1 METKEQN
8 IEQTVESK
16 NLYRIAYYESQS
28 THRIVRSGT
37 YTIDELV
44 KLEAF
49 KNMLT
54 SLAENPCA
62 FIRVEKANT
71 SSNVNLGF

>member
-8 IEQTVESK
+8 IEQAVESK
-16 NLYRIAYYESQS
+16 NMYRIAYYESQTS
-28 THRIVRSGT
+28 HRVVRSGT
-37 YTIDELV
+37 YTVDELV

-54 SLAENPCA
+54 SLAENPTA

>member
-8 IEQTVESK
+8 IEQAVEVTKS
-16 NLYRIAYYESQS
+16 YRIAYYESS
-28 THRIVRSGT
+28 TSHSVVRSGT

-71 SSNVNLGF
+71 PSNINLGF